1 MRPIPYDVVFQ
12 IISHVDPCDATT
24 LHACSLTH
32 SSWTLDA
39 QRRRFHTVEIRN
51 REDMRRWD
59 EFEEK
64 DRLIPYV
71 RHLIYSG
78 DKGNPLG
85 PRDFFEAYGGQFQSF
100 ENLHTLE
107 MRHMALG
114 SFDLDLFR
122 LAFGH
127 LGKTLQALLLSDAT
141 LTLNKFLELLTI
153 FPRLQSLGLD
163 RFTISREYLQFP
175 SELPLFRGTL
185 NLSGPVNKYSLR
197 FIEDLT
203 RTLPN
208 FSSVRLRLNLGY
220 QATRY
225 LLEIPGLA
233 NHVTTMLL
241 GYQDGEPG
249 LLLGISRNETNCG
262 ADVPEIVDLS
272 LCRNLRMLSI
282 RTQGCTD
289 RAVTSLAIQERF
301 FQQLKSIISR
311 ELEFLVVEMGPGLS
325 LMRYSAWGHFFSA
338 LSVLQASSERLSV
351 VVRPFER
358 FMAEKFKKGETL
370 SRFLGVDIRMSRSR
384 VVC

>member
-1 MRPIPYDVVFQ
+1 MRPIPYDIVFQ

-51 REDMRRWD
+51 REDMRRWN

-64 DRLIPYV
+64 DGLVPYV
-71 RHLIYSG
+71 RHLVYSG
-78 DKGNPLG
+78 DKENPLG
-85 PRDFFEAYGGQFQSF
+85 PRDFFEAYGGQFQGF

-107 MRHMALG
+107 VRHLALG
-114 SFDLDLFR
+114 PFDLDLFR

-127 LGKTLQALLLSDAT
+127 LGNTLRALLISDAT
-141 LTLNKFLELLTI
+141 LTLNKFLELLSL

-163 RFTISREYLQFP
+163 RFTIAREYLHIP

-220 QATRY
+220 QATRC
-225 LLEIPGLA
+225 LLEIPGFA

-241 GYQDGEPG
+241 GYQD
-249 LLLGISRNETNCG
+249 
-262 ADVPEIVDLS
+262 DVPEIVDLS
-272 LCRNLRMLSI
+272 RCRNLRMLSI
-282 RTQGCTD
+282 RTQGCCE

-301 FQQLKSIISR
+301 FRQLKTITSH
-311 ELEFLVVEMGPGLS
+311 ELEFLVVEMGRGLS
-325 LMRYSAWGHFFSA
+325 LMRYSAWGHFFTE
-338 LSVLQASSERLSV
+338 LSVLQASRERLSV

-358 FMAEKFKKGETL
+358 FMAEKFRKGETL
-370 SRFLGVDIRMSRSR
+370 ARFLGIGIGKYSG
-384 VVC
+384 VV